1 MNLKR
6 YQSFNANQV
15 FYGASVTI
23 NRPLLLLLLQRD
35 HKSSSKMHVGKSKHT
50 GRLTVAPSD
59 AVMNL
64 SSIDSGSRSLAL
76 HSRSRQSTTSN
87 NGVLFILLMSTHE
100 SKYLRA
106 PRERDQSTRINT
118 SCAIRTSPLIDT
130 HSWYRRAMLRRS
142 GEELQGTS

>member
-23 NRPLLLLLLQRD
+23 NRPLLLLRLLLQRD
-35 HKSSSKMHVGKSKHT
+35 YKSSSKMHVGKFKHT
-50 GRLTVAPSD
+50 GRSTVAPSD

-100 SKYLRA
+100 SKYSEE
-106 PRERDQSTRINT
+106 PREIERPKYKNQ
-118 SCAIRTSPLIDT
+118 
-130 HSWYRRAMLRRS
+130 Y
-142 GEELQGTS
+142 ELCNSYVPAY